1 MNINANKMGIS
12 SAVSFSILWIACS
25 TAVHFMP
32 QPMMMMTGHM
42 MHAVLGTLG
51 WTLSFSGFLAGLV
64 AWAAIAGASGW
75 LIASIYN
82 RL

>member
-42 MHAVLGTLG
+42 MHADLGTLG

-64 AWAAIAGASGW
+64 AWAAIA
-75 LIASIYN
+75 
-82 RL
+82 RLANSLNI